1 VNRVI
6 DLHMHTTASDGLCAP
21 AQLVDEAWA
30 VGIRAM
36 SVTDH
41 DTRSGVEDARKRAGE
56 LGIEFTP
63 GIEIT
68 AVHSGKDVHV
78 LAYGLPDRIPA
89 IEALLTEQRQ
99 ARVHRAREIAHR
111 LSRQGAPIDI
121 DGLIASTL
129 TGKAVARPQIARYL
143 IAAGHV
149 ATVAEAF
156 DTYLAEGQPAYVPH
170 EGADPTQVVA
180 MIRAAGGM
188 SSLAHP
194 GPLKRDELI
203 PALVD
208 AQLDAIEAYHSAHDE
223 GEQAH
228 YVALAL
234 RFGLL
239 VTGGSD
245 YHGPGTRR
253 AEHFGAMGLPA
264 ARYAAFR
271 ERLGADYEARLAP
284 PRG

>member
-1 VNRVI
+1 
-6 DLHMHTTASDGLCAP
+6 MHTTASDGLCTP
-21 AQLVDEAWA
+21 ADLVDQAWA
-30 VGIRAM
+30 VGIRAL

-41 DTRSGVEDARKRAGE
+41 DTRAGIADARKRADE

-68 AVHSGKDVHV
+68 AVHGGKDVHV
-78 LAYGLPDRIPA
+78 LAYGLPESIPA
-89 IEALLTEQRQ
+89 IETLMTEQRR
-99 ARVHRAREIAHR
+99 ARVNRAREIAHR
-111 LSRQGAPIDI
+111 LARQGAPIDI
-121 DGLIASTL
+121 DGLIASTM

-149 ATVAEAF
+149 SSVAEAF

-180 MIRAAGGM
+180 LIREAGGV

-208 AQLDAIEAYHSAHDE
+208 ARLDAIEAYHSAHDD

-228 YVALAL
+228 YLELAR

-253 AEHFGAMGLPA
+253 AEHFGVMGLPA

-271 ERLGADYEARLAP
+271 ERLGADDDARRAP
-284 PRG
+284 PLG